1 MSLATLGS
9 SLSSELEAIVVPA
22 WAWGVRAWLASAE
35 RQELDKYERIEHCVV
50 ILKSDTLSVLDE
62 YCGVFS
68 GTIAT

>member
-1 MSLATLGS
+1 M
-9 SLSSELEAIVVPA
+9 VRA
-22 WAWGVRAWLASAE
+22 WAWWMRAWLASAE
-35 RQELDKYERIEHCVV
+35 RQEFDKYERIEHCVV